1 MWIIYVD
8 DLSTINLVLPL
19 LRPWLA
25 RPITYVDACAFPL
38 TDEMRQ
44 GSREAF
50 RGTVPE
56 PDACGVKHISRILLA
71 MSDPVTRLNAA
82 LEGRYA
88 IERPEE

>member
-1 MWIIYVD
+1 MRCVRG
-8 DLSTINLVLPL
+8 P
-19 LRPWLA
+19 A
-25 RPITYVDACAFPL
+25 RH
-38 TDEMRQ
+38 
-44 GSREAF
+44 S